1 MFSRRAE
8 QQWPHHCN
16 WNIFHSQ
23 PGDMQTQLLSLSRM
37 RESPT
42 GFILLAECGLWE
54 QARGLEKTSSEI
66 RSSFKMSLWIRETIK
81 SRQRVMER
89 SGYWDALLPFPV
101 QLRPEKQPRWWSY
114 SWKTH
119 DTEYRA
125 ARVKNFPARTN
136 PHKKQK
142 ILWNCSLQEFYGI
155 ATCSCLRKLI

>member
-81 SRQRVMER
+81 SRQRVVER

-101 QLRPEKQPRWWSY
+101 QLRDQKNSQDGGVTPGRHMILNTGLPEWR
-114 SWKTH
+114 
-119 DTEYRA
+119 
-125 ARVKNFPARTN
+125 
-136 PHKKQK
+136 
-142 ILWNCSLQEFYGI
+142 ISLLEQIHIKSRRFYGI
-155 ATCSCLRKLI
+155 VACRSFMASQLAAV